1 MWIHDFCGK
10 WQSRRTLMWSRCCSR
25 RGRQIHRLPAKIA
38 DQRSSDHYQSSR
50 QHYHQQ
56 WVSFWSDLKDAADPK
71 GACARPA
78 CGASEIFKDLHFFSI
93 IHSQSFW
100 KSTSTIFTIINQKC
114 TENSERAL
122 TPSSPSLS
130 PLGRALRTCIARSVP
145 ACRRR
150 LAHRVGK
157 LSKKMQDD
165 I

>member
-1 MWIHDFCGK
+1 MLFSARETDPQVACTEEKLLTSAVVIITNH
-10 WQSRRTLMWSRCCSR
+10 
-25 RGRQIHRLPAKIA
+25 P
-38 DQRSSDHYQSSR
+38 R

-78 CGASEIFKDLHFFSI
+78 CGASEIFQDLHFFST

-122 TPSSPSLS
+122 APSLS

-157 LSKKMQDD
+157 LSRKNARWYLRLYETLDMWLLF
-165 I
+165 IAF